1 MSTQEISEIEKQIEM
16 KNRVKES
23 IKEKMDFSTKHR
35 GAVSEGRY
43 IKDLNRLDR
52 EIDELNKYVKA
63 GDNIIENKELE
74 AEIPELT
81 IKRDSLIE
89 VINELEAELAELK
102 IVRSY
107 IENH

>member
-1 MSTQEISEIEKQIEM
+1 MSKQELGRINAQIKSIEQK
-16 KNRVKES
+16 V
-23 IKEKMDFSTKHR
+23 DFSRKHR
-35 GAVSEGRY
+35 GAVSEARY
-43 IKDLNRLDR
+43 ISSLR
-52 EIDELNKYVKA
+52 ELKQQRDKIIVDEKMEDILA
-63 GDNIIENKELE
+63 ENNELE

-102 IVRSY
+102 IVHSY